1 MLPRFLFLL
10 PILLLTALQPAPGA
24 APKFTVPPGFEVDE
38 VYAPEKSGSIVAI
51 AFDPDGVLIA
61 SREEGPLLRL
71 IDSNGDGRVDRE
83 EVLTDAVT
91 NCQGIEFDGSDL
103 LAVGKGPEG
112 PGLYR
117 VRGAGSASAEV
128 TLITAV
134 PDRMQEHG
142 PHAVF
147 WGPDGWLYWIVGN
160 FSHVAATPDL
170 LSPYQPRGEQH
181 VVPHVVDPRG
191 HAVHVRAPAG
201 HVLRRDLSRA
211 GTDWQRVAGGFRNSY
226 DAAFNAA
233 GELFAFDSDMEWDI
247 GLPWYRPVRTYHVP
261 PGAEFGWR
269 TGSRLWP
276 EWYADALPGML
287 DVGRGSPTGVAFYNG
302 TVFPEKYRDAF
313 VEADWSRGR
322 ILVGHLTRSGATYR
336 EESSEFVLG
345 TPLNVTDVDTGPDG
359 ALYFSKGGRKTEG
372 GIYRVVYRGRDA
384 GAPAKTPQDIATAL
398 DHPAPRS
405 AWGRKAIAAV
415 ATRVGVDAWQTGLER
430 VARDPAAPAT
440 RRARALE
447 LMHVFGRGS
456 DADVLLPLAGD
467 DAGDV
472 RATAVYYLGVLAAAR
487 QGEAR
492 IPLRAALVGRLGDR
506 DPFVRRRAAEA
517 LVRSRVRPDDMAPID
532 PVRDVLP
539 LLGDDDRFVRYAARE
554 LLERTN
560 RNAWSAEAL
569 KLAAYPAVV
578 EAHIAL
584 VHTASSSYDIRTLL
598 ERQRDLIAANPSGPD
613 LLRLLRPL
621 HLTIEADRGVDYS
634 SIYGPIQEALVPR
647 FPSGG
652 AALDRELALTF
663 AALRPEAAL
672 PKLVAQLAPGAAGR
686 EQQIWYAYAVRRYE
700 TGWTPELV
708 GAVEAF
714 FTRTRDDQWRGGVSF
729 EGNLATLWD
738 LFLRQQPDAER
749 ERLRAAIP
757 SLAPGA
763 SGALAADAPWRKNP
777 DTMSITEQELR
788 EYLEYDPM
796 AYQGSAENGRK
807 VYEKAFCATCHR
819 VGVLGQDAGP
829 DLTDVGRRFKRMD
842 ILDAILHPSK
852 TISEQ
857 WASTEF
863 VTADKRSIVGVVAAE
878 SGEAYEIRTVAGE
891 IVRLPK
897 QDVVNRTAA
906 TVSPMPEGLLNGL
919 SVWEIRDLLT
929 FLEQG
934 EPSE

>member
-1 MLPRFLFLL
+1 
-10 PILLLTALQPAPGA
+10 
-24 APKFTVPPGFEVDE
+24 
-38 VYAPEKSGSIVAI
+38 
-51 AFDPDGVLIA
+51 
-61 SREEGPLLRL
+61 
-71 IDSNGDGRVDRE
+71 
-83 EVLTDAVT
+83 
-91 NCQGIEFDGSDL
+91 
-103 LAVGKGPEG
+103 
-112 PGLYR
+112 
-117 VRGAGSASAEV
+117 
-128 TLITAV
+128 
-134 PDRMQEHG
+134 
-142 PHAVF
+142 
-147 WGPDGWLYWIVGN
+147 
-160 FSHVAATPDL
+160 
-170 LSPYQPRGEQH
+170 
-181 VVPHVVDPRG
+181 VVDPRG

-211 GTDWQRVAGGFRNSY
+211 DTDWQRVAGGFRNAY

-233 GELFAFDSDMEWDI
+233 GELFTFDSDMEWDI

-276 EWYADALPGML
+276 EWYADALPGMI

-302 TVFPEKYRDAF
+302 TVFPAEYRDAF
-313 VEADWSRGR
+313 IEADWSRGR
-322 ILVGHLTRSGATYR
+322 ILAGHLTKAGATYR
-336 EESSEFVLG
+336 ERASEFVLG

-372 GIYRVVYRGRDA
+372 GIYRVVYRGSDA
-384 GAPAKTPQDIATAL
+384 GAPAKTPQDLETSL

-405 AWGRKAIAAV
+405 PWGRKAIAA
-415 ATRVGVDAWQTGLER
+415 AARRLGPDAWETGLAR
-430 VARDPAAPAT
+430 TARDLGVPGT

-447 LMHVFGRGS
+447 LLHVFGRGS
-456 DADVLLPLAGD
+456 DAGLLLSLAGD
-467 DAGDV
+467 ASAEV
-472 RATAVYYLGVLAAAR
+472 RGSAVYYLGVLAAGR
-487 QGEAR
+487 QGDGRTA
-492 IPLRAALVGRLGDR
+492 LRAALVDRLR
-506 DPFVRRRAAEA
+506 DADAVVRRRAAEA
-517 LVRSRVRPDDMAPID
+517 LVRSRVRPDDMTPID

-539 LLGDDDRFVRYAARE
+539 LLSDEDRFVRYAARE

-560 RNAWSAEAL
+560 RNAWSGAAL
-569 KLAAYPAVV
+569 ALETYPAVV

-584 VHTASSSYDIRTLL
+584 VHTSTSSYDIRTLL
-598 ERQRDLIAANPSGPD
+598 ERQRALIAANPSGPD

-621 HLTIEADRGVDYS
+621 HLAIEADRGVDYS
-634 SIYGPIQEALVPR
+634 SIYTPILDALVPR

-663 AALRPEAAL
+663 AALRPESAL
-672 PKLVAQLAPGAAGR
+672 PKLVAQLAPGAADR
-686 EQQIWYAYAVRRYE
+686 PQQIWYAYAIRRYE
-700 TGWTPELV
+700 SGWTPELT
-708 GAVEAF
+708 GAVESF
-714 FTRTRDDQWRGGVSF
+714 FRRTRDEQWRGGVSF

-788 EYLEYDPM
+788 EYLEFDPM

-819 VGVLGQDAGP
+819 KGALGQNAGP
-829 DLTDVGRRFKRMD
+829 DLTDVGRRFQRMD

-863 VTADKRSIVGVVAAE
+863 VTADKQSVVGIVAAE
-878 SGEAYEIRTVAGE
+878 TAGAYEIRTVAGE

-897 QDVVNRTAA
+897 QDVVSRTAA
-906 TVSPMPEGLLNGL
+906 TISAMPEGLLNGL

-929 FLEQG
+929 FLEQS
-934 EPSE
+934 EPAE